1 MLTQT
6 FLWLLIV
13 AQMSGDG
20 KYATTVKLAHQALAA
35 RKQLVLTKPPASNQR

>member
-13 AQMSGDG
+13 AQMSGDEKISG
-20 KYATTVKLAHQALAA
+20 Y
-35 RKQLVLTKPPASNQR
+35 

>member
-13 AQMSGDG
+13 AQMSGDE
-20 KYATTVKLAHQALAA
+20 KVSLLNYQWSYL
-35 RKQLVLTKPPASNQR
+35 SFI